1 MKKKCFLIINIIVLS
16 IVIFS
21 NVNAQSSIDNK
32 ESARIFVQKFY
43 DWYGKVYAKQ
53 RHITAQDEIIKH
65 NPQYLDKMLL
75 NAFLADERAGARYP
89 REIIGLDFDPFTNT
103 LDTRKGYQTG
113 LVTQKADKFFIDVHD
128 IKSGR
133 PQKEVLAADVI
144 LTAEVAYIN
153 GHWIF
158 MNFIYPR
165 PYALDNYGG
174 NLLSILDSLHK
185 DRIKQGKEKP

>member
-1 MKKKCFLIINIIVLS
+1 MKKHFLLVASIALFVLFYENIR
-16 IVIFS
+16 
-21 NVNAQSSIDNK
+21 AQTAGNK
-32 ESARIFVQKFY
+32 ENARVFVQKFY
-43 DWYGKVYAKQ
+43 NWYGKVYAKE
-53 RHITAQDEIIKH
+53 RHITAQYEIIKH

-75 NAFLADERAGARYP
+75 NALLADERAWARHP

-113 LVTQKADKFFIDVHD
+113 LVTQKADKFFVDVHD
-128 IKSGR
+128 IKTGR
-133 PQKEVLAADVI
+133 PRKEVLAADLI

-158 MNFIYPR
+158 VNFVYPR

-174 NLLSILDSLHK
+174 NLIGILDSLHK
-185 DRIKQGKEKP
+185 DRIKQGKENP